1 MVSYSGYLKRLAVIF
16 SIVFLIAAIHIFRI
30 GSYFHGE
37 LYIFYYS
44 YFSDFIIPFGFY
56 FLLCLSEIQIPVL
69 ESRESLMPI
78 PEFLSKNNF
87 ILRIP
92 FISRWEGK
100 LAIAFLI
107 PSIAETCQ
115 YFGIPVLGSTFDL
128 IDYFVYG
135 IGAISA
141 VVVDTQIFSRIFI
154 FWNLGKTKNSVTA

>member
-1 MVSYSGYLKRLAVIF
+1 MVSYFGYLKRLAVIF

-30 GSYFHGE
+30 GSYLQGE
-37 LYIFYYS
+37 AYILYYS
-44 YFSDFIIPFGFY
+44 YFSDFILPFGCY

-69 ESRESLMPI
+69 DSQESLLPI

-92 FISRWEGK
+92 FLSRWEGK

-128 IDYFVYG
+128 LDYFVYG
-135 IGAISA
+135 VGAISA
-141 VVVDTQIFSRIFI
+141 AIVDTQIFSRIFI
-154 FWNLGKTKNSVTA
+154 FWNLGKTKNNVTS